1 MRLDPGLS
9 QPHHPAMDRRRFLLT
24 SVAGALAGPLA
35 AGAQQLGKVTRLGV
49 LWPSSS
55 VPASPRMESL
65 RQGLRESGYIDGQNL
80 AIELRFSPDLER
92 LRELA
97 AELVRLQVNV
107 IVSFGDG
114 GPRAA
119 QRATTQIPIVAV
131 ADDMVGAG
139 LATNLARPGG
149 NLTGITILSPE
160 LSAKR
165 LALLKEFRPRLSRVA
180 VLWDPA
186 TPSQLKV
193 TEGAAQSLGIRVQAL
208 PVRSR
213 ADLPGAFDL
222 AKKERAEAFNV
233 LASPLLSSLQS
244 EILERVTKARLPAIY
259 QWREHAGAGGLISY
273 GPSLAAMWQ
282 QTGHVIAKILNG
294 AKPGDL
300 PVEQPIKF
308 ELVINLKTA
317 KALGLTIPPSLL
329 ARADQVI
336 E

>member
-1 MRLDPGLS
+1 MNRRAFATGL
-9 QPHHPAMDRRRFLLT
+9 
-24 SVAGALAGPLA
+24 GAVLAAPLA
-35 AGAQQLGKVTRLGV
+35 AEAQQPDKVARLGV
-49 LWPSSS
+49 LWPGSS
-55 VPASPRMESL
+55 VPAYPRMESL
-65 RQGLRESGYIDGQNL
+65 RQGLRESGYIDGRNL
-80 AIELRFSPDLER
+80 AIELRSSPDLER
-92 LRELA
+92 LQELA
-97 AELVRLQVNV
+97 AELVRARVNV

-119 QRATTQIPIVAV
+119 QRATTQVPIVAV
-131 ADDMVGAG
+131 ADDIVGAG
-139 LATNLARPGG
+139 LVANLGRPGG

-165 LALLKEFRPRLSRVA
+165 LELLKELRPKLSRVA
-180 VLWDPA
+180 ALWDPS

-213 ADLPGAFDL
+213 ADLPGAFEL

-233 LASPLLSSLQS
+233 LASPLLSSLVS
-244 EILERVTKARLPAIY
+244 EILEGVTKARLPAIY
-259 QWREHAGAGGLISY
+259 QWKEHAEAGGLLSY

-282 QTGHVIAKILNG
+282 QTGAVIAKILNG

-300 PVEQPIKF
+300 PVEQPTKF
-308 ELVINLKTA
+308 ELVINVKPA

-329 ARADQVI
+329 LRADQVI

>member
-1 MRLDPGLS
+1 
-9 QPHHPAMDRRRFLLT
+9 MDRRRFLLT
-24 SVAGALAGPLA
+24 SLAGALAAPVA
-35 AGAQQLGKVTRLGV
+35 AEGQQGKVARLGV
-49 LWPSSS
+49 LWPSAAA
-55 VPASPRMESL
+55 PAPPRMESL
-65 RQGLRESGYIDGQNL
+65 RQGLRESGYIEGQNL
-80 AIELRFSPDLER
+80 AIEIRLSPDLER
-92 LRELA
+92 LRGLA
-97 AELVRLQVNV
+97 EELVRAHVNV

-119 QRATTQIPIVAV
+119 QQATTQVPIVAV
-131 ADDMVGAG
+131 ADDIVGAG
-139 LATNLARPGG
+139 LATNLGRPGG

-165 LALLKEFRPRLSRVA
+165 LALLKELRPGLSRVA

-193 TEGAAQSLGIRVQAL
+193 TEAAAQSLGIRVQAL

-213 ADLPGAFDL
+213 ADVAAAFDL
-222 AKKERAEAFNV
+222 AKKERAEAVNV

-244 EILERVTKARLPAIY
+244 DILERVTKARLPGIY
-259 QWREHAGAGGLISY
+259 QWKEHAEAGGLISY
-273 GPSLAAMWQ
+273 GPRLAAMWQ

-329 ARADQVI
+329 LRADQVI